1 MSNNEQQLVM
11 EPTKMTGIKYAWAE
25 SIFIS
30 LTIYM
35 ILFYI
40 WHFVRINYDKKKT
53 KNKCT
58 LVPFLFNT
66 IGLLALLIKFCID
79 PFFSYACQVSSR
91 VFEYCTGSFACEFY
105 LTAIM
110 IQIYEWDV
118 VRFQI
123 YFQSK
128 LKLS

>member
-1 MSNNEQQLVM
+1 MSNHEQRLVM
-11 EPTKMTGIKYAWAE
+11 EPTKMTVSKYAWAE

-30 LTIYM
+30 LTIYI

-66 IGLLALLIKFCID
+66 IGLLALLVKFSID
-79 PFFSYACQVSSR
+79 PFFVYDCPVSNR
-91 VFEYCTGSFACEFY
+91 VF
-105 LTAIM
+105 
-110 IQIYEWDV
+110 
-118 VRFQI
+118 
-123 YFQSK
+123 
-128 LKLS
+128 